1 MIQIVERADGCVLA
15 VRAQP
20 GARKN
25 SIVGEHGGALKVAVA
40 APPEDGKANKAV
52 AEVLRQALGLKR
64 SEVDLIGR
72 QRSRDKQFL
81 IRGKTKADLSA
92 LLAALL
98 ADQ

>member
-1 MIQIVERADGCVLA
+1 MIQMVERADGCVLA
-15 VRAQP
+15 VRAQT

-25 SIVGEHGGALKVAVA
+25 GIVGEHGGALKVAVA

-64 SEVDLIGR
+64 SEVDLIGG

-81 IRGKTKADLSA
+81 IRGRTKADLSA